1 MNLLRKARELETKLA
16 GTLDRT
22 VGEFVRSGAREPV
35 EIVHA
40 IVDAVQA
47 EIQSGGRGR
56 RVFPF
61 NTIAVTILAPSRDS
75 RARFEAMVEA
85 EPTLEH
91 RIVGSLAAASCHVH
105 DLEVSI
111 GYDTRMRKHWR
122 NPDFHIEFD
131 RVAKPKGPA
140 PTPKPADAPPRIELT
155 VLHGAAERRTYSL
168 PASPRIDIG
177 RCADVRDSR
186 HRLIRTNHVA
196 FVEAANGINQSVS
209 RRHAHISY
217 EPAARTFRLHDDGSE
232 HGTGIVRHGRSFAV
246 PRGTRGVRLESG
258 DEIVLGDARVR
269 VKFGATD

>member
-35 EIVHA
+35 ETIHA
-40 IVDAVQA
+40 IVEAVKA

-61 NTIAVTILAPSRDS
+61 NKIAVTILAPSRDA
-75 RARFEAMVEA
+75 RARIEAMVEG
-85 EPTLEH
+85 EPTLRH
-91 RIVGSLAAASCHVH
+91 RIVSGLAAASCPVN
-105 DLEVSI
+105 DLDLSI
-111 GYDTRMRKHWR
+111 EYDTRSRKHWR
-122 NPDFHIEFD
+122 TPEYHIEFE
-131 RVAKPKGPA
+131 RVAKPLAPA
-140 PTPKPADAPPRIELT
+140 AATIAPPSRIELT
-155 VLHGAAERRTYSL
+155 VLQGTAERRTYSL
-168 PASPRIDIG
+168 APSARLDIG

-196 FVEAANGINQSVS
+196 FVEASNGINQTVS

-217 EPAARTFRLHDDGSE
+217 EAAARCFRLHDDGSE
-232 HGTGIVRHGRSFAV
+232 HGTGIVRHGRTLAV

-269 VKFGATD
+269 VKFADVTD